1 MKDIIGSY
9 FSGEAV
15 KHLGQ
20 AAGLDATATQRAL
33 SLGLPLQLDA
43 LAAHA
48 AQPEGRTQIGEAIS
62 NLPRFGSVGEALASP
77 NGAANLRQ
85 AGELLAPTLLGGQA
99 EQMVQEVTRRVG
111 GGAGGVQQVLQMSL
125 PLLLSLLGRQG
136 LNAVNA
142 DSMLGRLRGTLGDL
156 NLAGLSAGA
165 ATVGG
170 AALSGTELGGTELGA
185 SQSAASLNAAPLN
198 AAPLNAADLSTPGGL
213 LAALRAPFEGQG
225 AEQVGRAAG
234 LSGGQAGRMVLGALP
249 VVLGALVNKGRSEA
263 GAGELL
269 NMSQPFG
276 RLVGENGQLD
286 AALLS
291 DSAEMARIEGQGRGL
306 LGGLFGNPDALTG
319 RLGTA
324 LGGSGAGAGRL
335 LALLTP
341 LVLGVLGQRA
351 RATGTGPQALSGLL
365 GGAGALLPGL
375 IPAGMSG
382 VAGLLGTAGT
392 PATPSAA
399 TSAPVAATT
408 VSAAIPEPVVTQAAP
423 VTPPP
428 VAPAP
433 VTPAPA
439 AATPRPVTPPP
450 PPQVTTTVA
459 STTERRRGFP
469 WWLGLLP
476 LLLIGGCLW
485 NQNRT
490 QTTTTT
496 TATTTTDAGGIIV
509 SNPESGSNLP
519 PEAFTMSG
527 TAAPDMNLVIEDEG
541 QQVAQA
547 TADASGNWTAEIPA
561 PTPGEHTYSIIG
573 GETARSEFKVNVTDA
588 AGDVGTDAAA
598 GTTDPATGTDGAAT
612 GGTDTGTGTATE
624 PATGG
629 TDAAGTFAVN
639 EPASG
644 AEVAGTGF
652 NLTGTGEAG
661 QTYELLE
668 DGVSVGSF
676 TVGDDG
682 TWSTDVAAPSAGEK
696 TYTIRSEDGSEVA
709 SLPVT
714 VAAATGDVAACTQDL
729 SVSVADGESVTAPFR
744 FGGVGSGEGYRV
756 TVVRDGRTV
765 GTRNIEL
772 GAGCTWSYNSNPGG
786 RAGQVND
793 VTYEVRPIGT
803 ETSEPATTTLNL
815 KVRQP

>member
-1 MKDIIGSY
+1 MKDIIQSY

-15 KHLGQ
+15 RQLGQ
-20 AAGLDATATQRAL
+20 AASLDATVTQRAL

-48 AQPEGRTQIGEAIS
+48 AQPEGRTQLGEAIS
-62 NLPRFGSVGEALASP
+62 NLPRFGSVAEALASP

-99 EQMVQEVTRRVG
+99 EQIVQEVTRRVG

-142 DSMLGRLRGTLGDL
+142 DSMLGRLRGTLQDL

-165 ATVGG
+165 ATATGTTTVIGAAPAAGEPPVSG
-170 AALSGTELGGTELGA
+170 AAL
-185 SQSAASLNAAPLN
+185 P
-198 AAPLNAADLSTPGGL
+198 AADLTTPGGL
-213 LAALRAPFEGQG
+213 LAALRAPFEGQA

-234 LSGGQAGRMVLGALP
+234 LSGGNAGRMVLGALP
-249 VVLGALVNKGRSEA
+249 LVLSALVNKGRTEA
-263 GAGELL
+263 GAAEVLK
-269 NMSQPFG
+269 MSQPFD
-276 RLVGENGQLD
+276 RLVGTDGRLD
-286 AALLS
+286 PALLG
-291 DSAEMARIEGQGRGL
+291 DSAEMARVEGQGRGL
-306 LGGLFGNPDALTG
+306 LGGLFSNVDALTG

-335 LALLTP
+335 LAVLTP

-351 RATGTGPQALSGLL
+351 RSAGTGPQALSGLL
-365 GGAGALLPGL
+365 GGMAELLPGL
-375 IPAGMSG
+375 IPSGMG
-382 VAGLLGTAGT
+382 GLAGLLGAGT
-392 PATPSAA
+392 MTAAPPASSPAT
-399 TSAPVAATT
+399 TTT
-408 VSAAIPEPVVTQAAP
+408 VTPSIPEPVVTQGAP
-423 VTPPP
+423 VTSAPA
-428 VAPAP
+428 APAP
-433 VTPAPA
+433 VTPAPRA
-439 AATPRPVTPPP
+439 VPPP
-450 PPQVTTTVA
+450 PPPPVTTSAVT
-459 STTERRRGFP
+459 TTERRRGFP
-469 WWLGLLP
+469 WWLGLIP

-490 QTTTTT
+490 QTTTTAT
-496 TATTTTDAGGIIV
+496 TTTTTDAGGIIV

-527 TAAPDMNLVIEDEG
+527 TAAPNMNLVIQDEG
-541 QQVAQA
+541 QEVAQA

-573 GETARSEFKVNVTDA
+573 GENARSEFKVNITDA
-588 AGDVGTDAAA
+588 AGTTDTDAAGA
-598 GTTDPATGTDGAAT
+598 TTDPATGTDGAAT
-612 GGTDTGTGTATE
+612 DSTDTGTTTE
-624 PATGG
+624 PATGS

-644 AEVAGTGF
+644 AEVPGTGF

-668 DGVSVGSF
+668 DGTSVGTF
-676 TVGDDG
+676 TVAEDG
-682 TWSTDVAAPSAGEK
+682 TWSADVAAPSEGDK
-696 TYTIRSEDGSEVA
+696 TYTIRSEDGTEVA

-714 VAAATGDVAACTQDL
+714 VAAATGDVASCTQDL
-729 SVSVADGESVTAPFR
+729 SVSVQDGETVTAPFR

-756 TVVRDGRTV
+756 TVIRGGRTV
-765 GTRNIEL
+765 GTRNIPL
-772 GAGCTWSYNSNPGG
+772 TAGCAWSYNSNPGG

-803 ETSEPATTTLNL
+803 DLSEPATTTLNL
-815 KVRQP
+815 QVRQP